1 VIRATPEGRW
11 GSFYVESQ
19 APRFL
24 FFKLK
29 FHVFILFVFIL
40 VKALPA
46 WLRLETSA
54 NKQGLH

>member
-1 VIRATPEGRW
+1 MLKVKPQG
-11 GSFYVESQ
+11 FYFSNVT
-19 APRFL
+19 
-24 FFKLK
+24 
-29 FHVFILFVFIL
+29 FHGFILFVSIL